1 MQLLG
6 RFVARILQP
15 QSRINEWVSRK
26 STQGSPEKIFKILNV
41 LIQFQ
46 HVNSQ
51 LFVNNCKT
59 LQVQTDNKS
68 LKMWFENIYV
78 VSTEH
83 YWLAS
88 TEPWWAGCWL
98 RHGLNWTELRS
109 WELKT
114 HHQNQ
119 GVRGDSRTG
128 LSLTLCADSNYL
140 CLWCELLASSVSA
153 GSTTGE
159 LWLRQDWDVWL
170 VRELTAAGW
179 DWDNTPTLQ
188 HSSSA
193 CRPTLVT

>member
-1 MQLLG
+1 M
-6 RFVARILQP
+6 F
-15 QSRINEWVSRK
+15 
-26 STQGSPEKIFKILNV
+26 

-51 LFVNNCKT
+51 LSVNNCKS

-98 RHGLNWTELRS
+98 RHGQNWTELRS

-119 GVRGDSRTG
+119 GVRGDSRTR
-128 LSLTLCADSNYL
+128 LSLTSCADSNYL
-140 CLWCELLASSVSA
+140 CLWCELLASSSLCRQHNWWA
-153 GSTTGE
+153 LTETRLRCLTGE
-159 LWLRQDWDVWL
+159 GADCSRLRLRQHS
-170 VRELTAAGW
+170 
-179 DWDNTPTLQ
+179 NTPTL
-188 HSSSA
+188 
-193 CRPTLVT
+193 